1 MINKSISFYKSPIG
15 LIKITSNTKGVTSVV
30 FDGHEDPNNI
40 FPRNDDSSPN
50 LKECLKQIDEYFNG
64 KRLEFSIN
72 LAPEGTDFQKAVWNE
87 LKTISFG
94 KTCSYLDIAK
104 KIGKKTGSRA
114 VGNANGKNPISIIIP
129 CHRVI
134 GSDKKLTGYAGG
146 VWRKKWLLEHE
157 QKVMWNKR
165 YGTKAS

>member
-1 MINKSISFYKSPIG
+1 MKNTSEFYNSPIG
-15 LIKITSNTKGVTSVV
+15 LIKITCNAEGVTSIV
-30 FDGHEDPNNI
+30 FDENEENENI
-40 FPRNDDSSPN
+40 SLKTNDKFLN
-50 LKECLKQIDEYFNG
+50 MNECIKQIDEYFKG
-64 KRLEFSIN
+64 KRDIFTVK

-104 KIGKKTGSRA
+104 KIGKNTGSRA

-146 VWRKKWLLEHE
+146 IWRKKWLLEHE
-157 QKVMWNKR
+157 QRVLWHKR
-165 YGTKAS
+165 FGIITS

>member
-1 MINKSISFYKSPIG
+1 MKNKSINFYKSPLG
-15 LIKITSNTKGVTSVV
+15 LIKITSNSKGVTSVV
-30 FDGHEDPNNI
+30 FDDHEDPDKF
-40 FPRNDDSSPN
+40 FPRNDDISPI
-50 LKECLKQIDEYFNG
+50 LKECFKQIDEYFKG
-64 KRLEFSIN
+64 KRYKFSVK
-72 LAPEGTDFQKAVWNE
+72 LAPEGTDFQKAVWKE
-87 LKTISFG
+87 LKVISFG

-104 KIGKKTGSRA
+104 KIGKVTGSRA

-146 VWRKKWLLEHE
+146 IWRKKWLLEHE
-157 QKVMWNKR
+157 QKVIWNKK